1 MGVESVNYQ
10 CPACGGPLRYDG
22 AKALLVC
29 NHCDSEFALA
39 DIEARYAAKQES
51 AEERAQAVAGNA
63 GGAAQAGAATEAE
76 SLAPT
81 CARLVQPSLSVMIQP
96 PFPSAPTAE
105 TPWLRPGA
113 SQEISVPIL

>member
-29 NHCDSEFALA
+29 DHCDSEFALA

-51 AEERAQAVAGNA
+51 AEERAQLKPRAL
-63 GGAAQAGAATEAE
+63 T
-76 SLAPT
+76 APT

>member
-29 NHCDSEFALA
+29 DHCDSEFALS

-51 AEERAQAVAGNA
+51 AEREPKQLQATLAVRRKQGPQLKPRA
-63 GGAAQAGAATEAE
+63 
-76 SLAPT
+76 
-81 CARLVQPSLSVMIQP
+81 
-96 PFPSAPTAE
+96 
-105 TPWLRPGA
+105 
-113 SQEISVPIL
+113 

>member
-1 MGVESVNYQ
+1 MRPSKRARKREPKQLQATLAVRRKQ
-10 CPACGGPLRYDG
+10 GPQLKPR
-22 AKALLVC
+22 AL
-29 NHCDSEFALA
+29 
-39 DIEARYAAKQES
+39 
-51 AEERAQAVAGNA
+51 
-63 GGAAQAGAATEAE
+63 T
-76 SLAPT
+76 APT